1 MLKIKKGLTE
11 MENQDI
17 KAIAQRIIDEVV
29 PVIKNIIKNITD
41 VFKGLVKNI
50 TEHFERPIPEP
61 RLNHPIVWDT
71 RRNSQVMSR
80 KPLLVRRMNM

>member
-1 MLKIKKGLTE
+1 
-11 MENQDI
+11 MENQEI
-17 KAIAQRIIDEVV
+17 KNIVQRIIDEVV

-41 VFKGLVKNI
+41 IFNGLIKRVI
-50 TEHFERPIPEP
+50 EYSERPFPEP
-61 RLNHPIVWDT
+61 RFKHPIVWDT